1 VTDAEY
7 ALVQSQIMSIAE
19 LVEATLPI
27 ERLDAFIERIERAE
41 TMGPVLD
48 PTLWIRAGK
57 TMAKIKAVAIELRSL
72 VIALEEHR
80 A

>member
-1 VTDAEY
+1 MTDAEY
-7 ALVQSQIMSIAE
+7 ALVQSQVMSIAE
-19 LVEATLPI
+19 MVEATLPI
-27 ERLDAFIERIERAE
+27 EKLDAFIERIERAE

-48 PTLWIRAGK
+48 PTLFIRAGK
-57 TMAKIKAVAIELRSL
+57 AMAKIKSVAIELRSL